1 MIGMWSAHAQT
12 FLLWFTVIT
21 TVAFV
26 IPLFFVPIRWARM
39 LQWNIPDDT
48 DLAEYFGR
56 CLGALGLVVMLIA
69 GRAALAGEGLRIVFE
84 VLIAIFVLMILV
96 HAYGAVR
103 RIQPITETLEIVFWA
118 ALLILGLCFF
128 PAP

>member
-1 MIGMWSAHAQT
+1 MIGIWSAQAQT

-21 TVAFV
+21 TVFFV
-26 IPLFFVPIRWARM
+26 IPLFFVPIRWARV

-69 GRAALAGEGLRIVFE
+69 ARAALTGQGLRIVYE

-96 HAYGAVR
+96 HAYGALR
-103 RIQPITETLEIVFWA
+103 RIQPMTETLEIVFWA
-118 ALLILGLCFF
+118 VLLVLGLGFF
-128 PAP
+128 PVA